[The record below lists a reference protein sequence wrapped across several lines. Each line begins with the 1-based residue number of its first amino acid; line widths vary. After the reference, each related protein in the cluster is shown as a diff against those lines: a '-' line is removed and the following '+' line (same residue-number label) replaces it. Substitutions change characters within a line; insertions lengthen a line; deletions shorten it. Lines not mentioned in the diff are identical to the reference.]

1 MIRRKYDIVI
11 IYRFQNST
19 QGRSAQLGMEIDS
32 VPVSS
37 FMTTEIITATE
48 DQTIQQICKT
58 MLDYDIGSVVVVKR
72 LVDGNKP
79 VGILTERD
87 IVHQIGAS
95 DFFLTQQPI
104 REMMKYPLITISPTT
119 SIKEAIQ
126 IMQSKNIRRLLVVDK
141 DDKPQGI
148 LTQKDVFRALS
159 SSSDTS

>member
-1 MIRRKYDIVI
+1 
-11 IYRFQNST
+11 
-19 QGRSAQLGMEIDS
+19 MEIDS

-58 MLDYDIGSVVVVKR
+58 MLDHDIGSVVVVKR

-87 IVHQIGAS
+87 IVHQIGSS
-95 DFFLTQQPI
+95 DFFLIQQPI
-104 REMMKYPLITISPTT
+104 REMMKYPLITISPAT
-119 SIKEAIQ
+119 SIKEAVQ

-141 DDKPQGI
+141 DDKPKGI
-148 LTQKDVFRALS
+148 LTQKDVFKAL

>member
-1 MIRRKYDIVI
+1 
-11 IYRFQNST
+11 
-19 QGRSAQLGMEIDS
+19 MEIDS
-32 VPVSS
+32 APVSS

-58 MLDYDIGSVVVVKR
+58 MLDHDIGSVVVVKR

-87 IVHQIGAS
+87 IVHQIGSS

-119 SIKEAIQ
+119 SMKEAVL
-126 IMQSKNIRRLLVVDK
+126 IMQSKHIRRLLVVDK
-141 DDKPQGI
+141 DDKPKGI
-148 LTQKDVFRALS
+148 LTQNDVFKAV

>member
-1 MIRRKYDIVI
+1 
-11 IYRFQNST
+11 
-19 QGRSAQLGMEIDS
+19 MEIDS

-58 MLDYDIGSVVVVKR
+58 MLDHDIGSVVVVKR

-87 IVHQIGAS
+87 IVHHIGSS

-104 REMMKYPLITISPTT
+104 REMMKYPLITISPTN
-119 SIKEAIQ
+119 SIKEAVQ

-141 DDKPQGI
+141 DDKPKGI
-148 LTQKDVFRALS
+148 LTQKDVFKAL

>member
-1 MIRRKYDIVI
+1 
-11 IYRFQNST
+11 
-19 QGRSAQLGMEIDS
+19 MEIDS

-58 MLDYDIGSVVVVKR
+58 MLDHNIGSVVVVKR

-87 IVHQIGAS
+87 IVHQIGSS
-95 DFFLTQQPI
+95 DFFLIQQPI
-104 REMMKYPLITISPTT
+104 REMMKYPLITISPAT
-119 SIKEAIQ
+119 SIKEAVQ

-141 DDKPQGI
+141 DDKPKGI
-148 LTQKDVFRALS
+148 LTQKDVFKAL